1 MASISDKITKVK
13 DGSNPNVARVVT
25 PRPANSDTLSVDSL
39 AGWSEDTAM
48 HFMTYRVDSTGKVVP
63 GSQRDWKGMANKAT
77 GQIISLQIL
86 NNAID
91 DGNLVGDIVQA
102 GPTAGW
108 AQDLAEAMLESHNSD
123 GSLKKGA
130 VGAENIA
137 KDSIVAESIKEKSIT
152 ADKIDFT
159 TIPMFSATPSKWKPL
174 RRTPD
179 NQLMYNKV
187 EYDEVIYDTAS
198 MYDPASFTAKI
209 PKDGVYHIDARV
221 AISETGFY
229 SNCTAYAGIFKNDK
243 LVKES
248 THTRGTDNK
257 LHLPRPSLS
266 VDLLLKKNDVID
278 IRAFCDDQR
287 TYGGEST
294 ISEFS
299 MRLVGIIQPSRP
311 VNLARRE
318 YK

>member
-1 MASISDKITKVK
+1 MASVSDKITKVK

-39 AGWSEDTAM
+39 TGWTEDTAV

-63 GSQRDWKGMANKAT
+63 GSQKDWKGMANKAT
-77 GQIISLQIL
+77 GQIISLQIQ

-102 GPTAGW
+102 GPTASW
-108 AQDLAEAMLESHNSD
+108 AQDLAEAMLESHKSD

-159 TIPMFSATPSKWKPL
+159 TIPMFSATTSKWEVLPQ
-174 RRTPD
+174 
-179 NQLMYNKV
+179 NQHTIVK
-187 EYDEVIYDTAS
+187 YDSVVYDTAK
-198 MYDPASFTAKI
+198 MYDTKTFTAKV
-209 PKDGVYHIDARV
+209 PKDGVYHIDARTGI
-221 AISETGFY
+221 AQTGFFSGY
-229 SNCTAYAGIFKNDK
+229 TEYITIFKNGTMI
-243 LVKES
+243 KES
-248 THTRGTDNK
+248 NRTRGTDNDR
-257 LHLPRPSLS
+257 HLPRPSLS
-266 VDLLLKKNDVID
+266 VDLLLKKNDEIN
-278 IRAFCDDQR
+278 IRAFCSDQR
-287 TYGGEST
+287 NYGGDST

-299 MRLVGIIQPSRP
+299 MRLVGII
-311 VNLARRE
+311 
-318 YK
+318 

>member
-39 AGWSEDTAM
+39 TGWTEDTAM
-48 HFMTYRVDSTGKVVP
+48 HFMTYRVDATGKVVP

-77 GQIISLQIL
+77 GQIISLEIQ

-159 TIPMFSATPSKWKPL
+159 TIPMFSATSSKWEVLPQ
-174 RRTPD
+174 
-179 NQLMYNKV
+179 NQHTIVK
-187 EYDEVIYDTAS
+187 YDSVIYDTAK
-198 MYDPASFTAKI
+198 MYDTKTFTAKV
-209 PKDGVYHIDARV
+209 PKDGVYHIDARTGI
-221 AISETGFY
+221 AQTGFFSGY
-229 SNCTAYAGIFKNDK
+229 TEYISIFKNGTMI
-243 LVKES
+243 KES
-248 THTRGTDNK
+248 NRTRGTDNDR
-257 LHLPRPSLS
+257 HLPRPSLS
-266 VDLLLKKNDVID
+266 VDLLLKKNDEIN
-278 IRAFCDDQR
+278 IRAFCSDQR
-287 TYGGEST
+287 NYGGDST

-299 MRLVGIIQPSRP
+299 MRLVGII
-311 VNLARRE
+311 
-318 YK
+318 

>member
-1 MASISDKITKVK
+1 MASVSDKITKVK

-39 AGWSEDTAM
+39 TGWTEDTAV

-77 GQIISLQIL
+77 GQIISLQIQ

-130 VGAENIA
+130 VGADNIA

-159 TIPMFSATPSKWKPL
+159 TMPLAEKVKVKRNDTTTDKPV
-174 RRTPD
+174 
-179 NQLMYNKV
+179 NIQCG
-187 EYDEVIYDTAS
+187 TARILV
-198 MYDPASFTAKI
+198 TA
-209 PKDGVYHIDARV
+209 
-221 AISETGFY
+221 
-229 SNCTAYAGIFKNDK
+229 
-243 LVKES
+243 
-248 THTRGTDNK
+248 
-257 LHLPRPSLS
+257 
-266 VDLLLKKNDVID
+266 
-278 IRAFCDDQR
+278 RAFEATTDIYFTNQFKKDTFPVVVCTFIGYTPNPNDAWTDSPLD
-287 TYGGEST
+287 TWGAATMSALKITNSSFKAT
-294 ISEFS
+294 I
-299 MRLVGIIQPSRP
+299 
-311 VNLARRE
+311 RRFDGAWLE
-318 YK
+318 GAYYFNWIAIGQ

>member
-39 AGWSEDTAM
+39 TGWTEDTAM

-77 GQIISLQIL
+77 GQIISLQIQ

-102 GPTAGW
+102 GPTASW
-108 AQDLAEAMLESHNSD
+108 AQDLAEAMLESHKTD

-137 KDSIVAESIKEKSIT
+137 KDSITAESIKEKSIT

-159 TIPMFSATPSKWKPL
+159 TM
-174 RRTPD
+174 PD
-179 NQLMYNKV
+179 NKYKTTEQDTGQKWIDGRPIYRKV
-187 EYDEVIYDTAS
+187 V
-198 MYDPASFTAKI
+198 
-209 PKDGVYHIDARV
+209 
-221 AISETGFY
+221 
-229 SNCTAYAGIFKNDK
+229 
-243 LVKES
+243 
-248 THTRGTDNK
+248 RGTVNMTGGFNTSN
-257 LHLPRPSLS
+257 LPHGIQGLTSAWELIRYYGNMRLSGSLNNNPIKQALPYIEGTHQS
-266 VDLLLKKNDVID
+266 GVTSID
-278 IRAFCDDQR
+278 QTNI
-287 TYGGEST
+287 T
-294 ISEFS
+294 ISGSYAWGNSEVS
-299 MRLVGIIQPSRP
+299 IVL
-311 VNLARRE
+311 E
-318 YK
+318 YVK

>member
-1 MASISDKITKVK
+1 MASVSDKITKVK

-39 AGWSEDTAM
+39 TGWSEDTAM

-77 GQIISLQIL
+77 GQIISLQIQ

-102 GPTAGW
+102 GPTASW
-108 AQDLAEAMLESHNSD
+108 AQDLAEAILESHNSD

-137 KDSIVAESIKEKSIT
+137 KDSITKDALKDGSIT

-159 TIPMFSATPSKWKPL
+159 TIPMFSATTSKWEVLPQ
-174 RRTPD
+174 
-179 NQLMYNKV
+179 NQHAIVK
-187 EYDEVIYDTAS
+187 YDSVVYDTAK
-198 MYDPASFTAKI
+198 MYDTKTFTAKV
-209 PKDGVYHIDARV
+209 PKDGVYHIDARTGI
-221 AISETGFY
+221 AQTGFFSGY
-229 SNCTAYAGIFKNDK
+229 TEYITIFKNGTMI
-243 LVKES
+243 KES
-248 THTRGTDNK
+248 NRTRGTDNDR
-257 LHLPRPSLS
+257 HLPRPSLS
-266 VDLLLKKNDVID
+266 VDLLLKKNDEIN
-278 IRAFCDDQR
+278 IRAFCSDQR
-287 TYGGEST
+287 NYGGDST

-299 MRLVGIIQPSRP
+299 MRLVGII
-311 VNLARRE
+311 
-318 YK
+318 

>member
-39 AGWSEDTAM
+39 TGWTEDTAV

-63 GSQRDWKGMANKAT
+63 GSQKDWKGMANKAT
-77 GQIISLQIL
+77 GQIISLQIQ

-102 GPTAGW
+102 GPTASW
-108 AQDLAEAMLESHNSD
+108 AQDLAEAMLESHKSD

-159 TIPMFSATPSKWKPL
+159 TIPMFSATTSKWEVLPQ
-174 RRTPD
+174 
-179 NQLMYNKV
+179 NQHTIVK
-187 EYDEVIYDTAS
+187 YDSVVYDTAK
-198 MYDPASFTAKI
+198 MYDTKTFTAKV
-209 PKDGVYHIDARV
+209 PKDGVYHIDARTGI
-221 AISETGFY
+221 AQTGFFSGY
-229 SNCTAYAGIFKNDK
+229 TEYITIFKNGTMI
-243 LVKES
+243 KES
-248 THTRGTDNK
+248 NRTRGTDNDR
-257 LHLPRPSLS
+257 HLPRPSLS
-266 VDLLLKKNDVID
+266 VDLLLKKNDEIN
-278 IRAFCDDQR
+278 IRAFCSDQR
-287 TYGGEST
+287 NYGGDST

-299 MRLVGIIQPSRP
+299 MRLVGII
-311 VNLARRE
+311 
-318 YK
+318 